1 MFTCRQT
8 ARSEK
13 NHRKYQRHVFP
24 RLACSISVAL
34 LIATFG
40 GCGGGEPSGEAGG
53 SIPAPGVPPS
63 ATVITKDNYI
73 DVAGLAIVAG
83 NRIMFIVD
91 VIDAAFEAVIG
102 TGDRPGTYPCVYG
115 GTVAF
120 STAGTSYTFNV
131 SNCDTAVGGRR
142 TMLVSGAM
150 RVDNP
155 VVQTTAAGWFL
166 TSAAISFD
174 NAVAI
179 EAGTPSTFAGSGTL
193 SSTVVSP
200 TRAVGTTRSSS
211 LSVERAGRTD
221 AYTDVDV
228 VSDVTLSGNSVRS
241 GSMTLAS
248 PRAPGLLSIVA
259 NVPTTTSSATDRS
272 QSVFVTADGVN
283 YTLRFALDGVDQE
296 TTNGN
301 SLAGPLALA
310 IARALQ

>member
-1 MFTCRQT
+1 
-8 ARSEK
+8 
-13 NHRKYQRHVFP
+13 
-24 RLACSISVAL
+24 
-34 LIATFG
+34 
-40 GCGGGEPSGEAGG
+40 
-53 SIPAPGVPPS
+53 
-63 ATVITKDNYI
+63 
-73 DVAGLAIVAG
+73 
-83 NRIMFIVD
+83 MFIVD
-91 VIDAAFEAVIG
+91 VIDAAFETVIG

-120 STAGTSYTFNV
+120 SRAGTSYTFNV
-131 SNCDTAVGGRR
+131 SNCDTVVGGRR

-166 TSAAISFD
+166 TSAAIRFD

-179 EAGTPSTFAGSGTL
+179 EAGTPSTFAGSGPL

-200 TRAVGTTRSSS
+200 TSAVGTTRSSS

-228 VSDVTLSGNSVRS
+228 VSDVTLSGNSVQS
-241 GSMTLAS
+241 GSMTLTS
-248 PRAPGLLSIVA
+248 PRAPGVLSIVA